1 MFFLQKEMERLDIPE
16 ERVLCLYRSLGDAT
30 VALPG
35 FSAQRTTAYL
45 CIYKGAKGVRI
56 AVVLHLKTSGRL
68 AFYLNEE
75 GEVGKRQAPKILDA
89 AIYFGESMGFMLND
103 MEIER
108 LPAEERSALWQALP
122 IQRGAPP
129 PWRALRQLLFRWR
142 PLTPGLLPM
151 FPLMGLS
158 AAFRRRRPVISNKAS
173 RKFWKASGAFWPHF
187 KESAI

>member
-56 AVVLHLKTSGRL
+56 AVVLHLKASGRL

-129 PWRALRQLLFRWR
+129 PLESPAPAPV
-142 PLTPGLLPM
+142 PLAAADSWSASNVSADGPGRR
-151 FPLMGLS
+151 LS
-158 AAFRRRRPVISNKAS
+158 PPTTSDLEQGKQKVLESLGRFLAS
-173 RKFWKASGAFWPHF
+173 L
-187 KESAI
+187 